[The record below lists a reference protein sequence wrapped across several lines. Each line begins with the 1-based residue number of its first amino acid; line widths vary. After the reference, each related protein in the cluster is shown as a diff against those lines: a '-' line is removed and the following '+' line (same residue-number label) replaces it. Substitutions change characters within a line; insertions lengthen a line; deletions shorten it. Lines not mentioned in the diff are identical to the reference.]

1 MRAMTIM
8 AWSHDIASYQV
19 YQTGILHLARTW
31 YNGDMKNGKGMSEMG
46 FRVGDQVFCISDKGA
61 EGYILDG
68 VTYEITG
75 IDGDMVDVGCE
86 MDFESWRFE
95 LIEP

>member
-1 MRAMTIM
+1 
-8 AWSHDIASYQV
+8 
-19 YQTGILHLARTW
+19 
-31 YNGDMKNGKGMSEMG
+31 MG

-75 IDGDMVDVGCE
+75 VDGDMVDIGCD